1 MFFCGYGIGISLI
14 WCESDGWCLR
24 LVEQRMEP
32 DWLVVVKVVVELQQE
47 VVVRQLEVVVVLVSV
62 EVVEWQCEVG
72 IPQWIQSC
80 VEVQV

>member
-1 MFFCGYGIGISLI
+1 
-14 WCESDGWCLR
+14 
-24 LVEQRMEP
+24 MEP

-72 IPQWIQSC
+72 SPPWIQSS
-80 VEVQV
+80 VEVQG